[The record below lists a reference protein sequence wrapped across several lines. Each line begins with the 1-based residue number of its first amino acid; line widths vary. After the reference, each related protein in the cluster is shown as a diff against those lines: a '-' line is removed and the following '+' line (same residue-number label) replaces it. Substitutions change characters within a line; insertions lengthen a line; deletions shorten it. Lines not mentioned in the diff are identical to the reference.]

1 MRMKKMKRTLGVR
14 AVVVMAAALLSIQ
27 LLAIPA
33 AQAAAPTIT
42 SFTPT
47 SGPIGTSVTITG
59 TNFTTPAVTAVTFN
73 GVAATF
79 TPPTSATSLTATVPA
94 GATDGPIAVTNADGT
109 ATSATNFDV
118 TASPVPTITSFTPTS
133 GPVGTV
139 VTITGTGFTGASAV
153 TFGGVAATTFTV
165 GSDTSITATVP
176 AGAVTGPIAVTT
188 PGGTAT
194 SATPFTVEGT
204 DVEHERSVSFA
215 LSGHLRASGQV
226 SSDADECVAGVRV
239 RIQRRVA
246 GDWRN
251 VGADETNGAGRF
263 RDRVNDKVGRY
274 RAFVRQTPAEDGV
287 CLEEVSNRARHTHK
301 N

>member
-1 MRMKKMKRTLGVR
+1 MRRTRRRLGTR
-14 AVVVMAAALLSIQ
+14 AVVVMAAALLTIP
-27 LLAIPA
+27 LLGVPA
-33 AQAAAPTIT
+33 AQAVAPTIT
-42 SFTPT
+42 SFTPAT
-47 SGPIGTSVTITG
+47 GPIGTVVTITG
-59 TNFTTPAVTAVTFN
+59 TNFQTPAVSAVTFN
-73 GVAATF
+73 GTTATF
-79 TPPTSATSLTATVPA
+79 TVVSDTSITATVPT

-109 ATSATNFDV
+109 ATSVTNFDV
-118 TASPVPTITSFTPTS
+118 TPSPVPTITSFTPTT
-133 GPVGTV
+133 GAVGTV

-176 AGAVTGPIAVTT
+176 TGAVTGPIAVTT

-194 SATPFTVEGT
+194 STTDFTVEGG
-204 DVEHERSVSFA
+204 VEHERSVSLA
-215 LSGHLRASGQV
+215 LQGHLRATGQV

-239 RIQRRVA
+239 RIQRRQA

-251 VGADETNGAGRF
+251 VGADETNANGRF
-263 RDRVNDKVGRY
+263 RERINDRVGRY
-274 RAFVRQTPAEDGV
+274 RAFVRQTAAEDGV